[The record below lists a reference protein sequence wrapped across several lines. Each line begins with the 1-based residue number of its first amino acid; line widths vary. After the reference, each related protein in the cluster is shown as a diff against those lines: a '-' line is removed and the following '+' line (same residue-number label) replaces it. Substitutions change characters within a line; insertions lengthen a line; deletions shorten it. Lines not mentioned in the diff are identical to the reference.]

1 MSNRKH
7 RDNQE
12 VCARK
17 VRELARSGVNK
28 HCFECGQP
36 GVTYTDITVGCFVCT
51 SCSGMLRGLNPPHRV
66 KSISMTTFSQQ
77 EVEFL
82 QNHGNEV
89 GRRTW
94 LCSFDPKSDG
104 CFDGRDTQKLKEF
117 LQDKYERKKW
127 HFSKSKIGRDGEIPW
142 APGVQALPAQNQLP
156 LGHPLNPTTRPTRT
170 LSQTQLSMWDRAGV
184 MSPCESRSE
193 AFTARPTRSQ
203 SFRDHPVKDTL
214 LSGIE
219 RQRPG
224 GMAPPNHP
232 SSFPALPRPS
242 ASSTFKNSFTLGRTL
257 STGGGAPFRAFP
269 KSLSLDFGGL
279 SHAPNA
285 LSSTSPPLV
294 SQDKYAALSH
304 LDKVLS
310 ETTPVTAV
318 TTASSDGPP
327 QYSTLFGNR
336 LSSSSTPASSPGVPE
351 ATSGSQTFTNFPNP
365 FNSTANCTQSVLS
378 PSNPFKSSDTDETS
392 SSSLIFPQ
400 SVSFP
405 GPFTQSVLSQ
415 QSSNQEANGFNSFP
429 ASDSVPIVSR
439 PMSVNPFT
447 VRECLP
453 EQRSI
458 TEPFHLI
465 QKQLGLAG
473 RRELVF
479 TLPNSQKTSTALT
492 CVFVCL

>member
-1 MSNRKH
+1 MNGSPTTVSRARGCVRLQGTSSMSNRKH

-12 VCARK
+12 ICARK
-17 VRELARSGVNK
+17 VRELAQTGVNK
-28 HCFECGQP
+28 HCFECNQP
-36 GVTYTDITVGCFVCT
+36 GVTYIDITVGCFVCT

-94 LCSFDPKSDG
+94 LCTFDPKTDG
-104 CFDGRDTQKLKEF
+104 CFDARDTQKLKEF

-127 HFSKSKIGRDGEIPW
+127 HFSKSKMRRDTDTPW
-142 APGVQALPAQNQLP
+142 GPGVQAIPAPHGPAQNQP
-156 LGHPLNPTTRPTRT
+156 PPGHPLNPTNRPTRT
-170 LSQTQLSMWDRAGV
+170 LSQSQLSIWDRAPAV
-184 MSPCESRSE
+184 SPADCRTEV
-193 AFTARPTRSQ
+193 FTARPTRSQ
-203 SFRDHPVKDTL
+203 SFRDHPIKDTL
-214 LSGIE
+214 LSGVE

-224 GMAPPNHP
+224 VMSSGIGPQNHP

-269 KSLSLDFGGL
+269 KSMSLDFGGL
-279 SHAPNA
+279 SHAHNA
-285 LSSTSPPLV
+285 LSSAAPPPA

-304 LDKVLS
+304 LDKVFS
-310 ETTPVTAV
+310 ESTPVTAI
-318 TTASSDGPP
+318 TTAPSDGPP

-365 FNSTANCTQSVLS
+365 FNSTASCAQPVLS
-378 PSNPFKSSDTDETS
+378 PSNPFKSTTSDDAS
-392 SSSLIFPQ
+392 SSSSAQFPQ
-400 SVSFP
+400 SVCFP
-405 GPFTQSVLSQ
+405 APAATQSAFSHQ
-415 QSSNQEANGFNSFP
+415 QSNNQEANGFNSFP
-429 ASDSVPIVSR
+429 APESIPKVPR

-447 VRECLP
+447 GNVYPTRGASLN
-453 EQRSI
+453 
-458 TEPFHLI
+458 PFI
-465 QKQLGLAG
+465 
-473 RRELVF
+473 
-479 TLPNSQKTSTALT
+479 
-492 CVFVCL
+492 